1 MITFA
6 GPLTPLRHRQF
17 RLLWTGLSA
26 SLIGDGMLLVALAW
40 QVYDLFGVP
49 AAMSAVGVAL
59 SLPQV
64 VTLLL
69 GGVIS
74 DRFDPRR
81 VMLASDLLRGT
92 VMAVVAVLTLTGALT
107 SLWMLLAL
115 IVVYGAGAGFFGPA
129 FDALVPRIV
138 PADDLVAANS
148 LDQFVRPAGLQIFG
162 PMLAGAVIAVGGAGW
177 AFAVDGLTFAVS
189 VACLLAM
196 RRSLSEVSEESGGES
211 LWAEMREGIGY
222 VRRHVWLWGTFLS
235 ATFTYLLFV
244 GPTEVLLP
252 YVVKTEL
259 GGSATALSLVLTS
272 GGLGAIAAALTV
284 GWIGIPRK
292 FISYMYGTWAVATL
306 AVAGYG
312 AATATWQLALACVVV
327 NGLEAAGTVA
337 WATTKQRLVPTR
349 MLGRVSSVDWFV
361 STALLPLSYALA
373 APIAGWIGVR
383 ATLLGAGLLGAVVTF
398 GFLFLPGMRGPEQT
412 PAYRPRHARWLP
424 PVEAAATPAAW
435 GPPVPPAPPPSPAAV
450 EPTAAPGLL
459 VAAVEPTAAA
469 VPIVAQAPRHA
480 DDREEVLVA

>member
-1 MITFA
+1 MRAA
-6 GPLTPLRHRQF
+6 GPLAPLRHRQF
-17 RLLWTGLSA
+17 RLLWTGMGA

-40 QVYDLFGVP
+40 FVYDQFGLP
-49 AAMSAVGVAL
+49 SAMSAVGVAL

-64 VTLLL
+64 VTLLF

-81 VMLASDLLRGT
+81 VMLAADLVRGA
-92 VMAVVAVLTLTGALT
+92 VMAGVAALAIGGALT
-107 SLWMLLAL
+107 SLWMLLGL
-115 IVVYGAGAGFFGPA
+115 VVVYGAAAGFFGPA

-138 PADDLVAANS
+138 PESDLVAANS

-162 PMLAGAVIAVGGAGW
+162 PMLGGFLIGLVGAGW
-177 AFAVDGLTFAVS
+177 AFAADALTFVVS
-189 VACLLAM
+189 VVCLLTM
-196 RRSLSEVSEESGGES
+196 RRVAALPSARKSDES
-211 LWAEMREGIGY
+211 LFVEMWIGLGY

-272 GGLGAIAAALTV
+272 GGLGAIAAALAV
-284 GWIGIPRK
+284 GWIGVPGRFMTYI
-292 FISYMYGTWAVATL
+292 YGTWAVATL

-312 AATATWQLALACVVV
+312 AATATWQLAAACVVV

-337 WATTKQRLVPTR
+337 WATTKQRFVPGD

-373 APIAGWIGVR
+373 SPVAAWIGVR
-383 ATLLGAGLLGAVVTF
+383 ETLLGAGLLGAAVTF
-398 GFLFLPGMRGPEQT
+398 GFLFLPGMRGPERL
-412 PAYRPRHARWLP
+412 PRYRPRHAAWLARP
-424 PVEAAATPAAW
+424 QFERQEALAA
-435 GPPVPPAPPPSPAAV
+435 
-450 EPTAAPGLL
+450 
-459 VAAVEPTAAA
+459 
-469 VPIVAQAPRHA
+469 
-480 DDREEVLVA
+480 

>member
-1 MITFA
+1 MRAA
-6 GPLTPLRHRQF
+6 GPLAPLRHRQF
-17 RLLWTGLSA
+17 RLLWTGMSA

-40 QVYDLFGVP
+40 FVYDQFGLP
-49 AAMSAVGVAL
+49 SAMSAVGVAL

-64 VTLLL
+64 VTLLV

-81 VMLASDLLRGT
+81 VMLLSDLARGA
-92 VMAVVAVLTLTGALT
+92 VMAGVAALAIGGALT
-107 SLWMLLAL
+107 SLWTLLGL
-115 IVVYGAGAGFFGPA
+115 IVVYGAAAGFFGPA

-138 PADDLVAANS
+138 PQSDLVAANS

-162 PMLAGAVIAVGGAGW
+162 PMLGGFLIGLVGAGW
-177 AFAVDGLTFAVS
+177 AFAADAVTFVIS
-189 VACLLAM
+189 VVCLLAM
-196 RRSLSEVSEESGGES
+196 RRVSPLSDSSENSDES
-211 LWAEMREGIGY
+211 LWREMRSGIGY

-272 GGLGAIAAALTV
+272 GGLGAIAAALAV
-284 GWIGIPRK
+284 GWIGVPRR
-292 FISYMYGTWAVATL
+292 FMTYIYATWAIATL

-312 AATATWQLALACVVV
+312 VATATWQLAAACVVV

-337 WATTKQRLVPTR
+337 WATTKQRFVPGD

-373 APIAGWIGVR
+373 SPVAAWIGVR
-383 ATLLGAGLLGAVVTF
+383 ETLLGAGLLGAAVTF
-398 GFLFLPGMRGPEQT
+398 GFLFLPGMREPERLQQ
-412 PAYRPRHARWLP
+412 YRPRHAAWLAHP
-424 PVEAAATPAAW
+424 QLERQEALAA
-435 GPPVPPAPPPSPAAV
+435 
-450 EPTAAPGLL
+450 
-459 VAAVEPTAAA
+459 
-469 VPIVAQAPRHA
+469 
-480 DDREEVLVA
+480 

>member
-1 MITFA
+1 VARSRFA
-6 GPLTPLRHRQF
+6 GPLAPLRHRQF
-17 RLLWTGLSA
+17 RLLWTGMSA
-26 SLIGDGMLLVALAW
+26 SLIGDGVLLVALAW

-81 VMLASDLLRGT
+81 VMLVSDLVRGV
-92 VMAVVAVLTLTGALT
+92 VMAGLAVLSLTGTLT
-107 SLWMLLAL
+107 SLGMLLAL
-115 IVVYGAGAGFFGPA
+115 TAVYGAAAGFFGPA
-129 FDALVPRIV
+129 FDALVPQLV
-138 PADDLVAANS
+138 PEDDLVAANA

-162 PMLAGAVIAVGGAGW
+162 PMLGGAVIAVAGAGW
-177 AFAVDGLTFAVS
+177 AFAADAATFAVS
-189 VACLLAM
+189 AACLLTM
-196 RRSLSEVSEESGGES
+196 RRTADLASAGYPATPADAEDAQS
-211 LWAEMREGIGY
+211 LWSELREGVAY

-259 GGSATALSLVLTS
+259 GGSATALGLVLTS
-272 GGLGAIAAALTV
+272 GGLGAIVAALTV
-284 GWIGIPRK
+284 GWIGIPRR
-292 FISYMYGTWAVATL
+292 FITYMYGTWAVATL

-312 AATATWQLALACVVV
+312 LATATWQLAAACVLV

-337 WATTKQRLVPTR
+337 WATTKQRLVPGG

-373 APIAGWIGVR
+373 APVAAWIGVR
-383 ATLLGAGLLGAVVTF
+383 ETLLGAGLLGAVVTF
-398 GFLFLPGMRGPEQT
+398 GFLFLPGMRGPERQ
-412 PAYRPRHARWLP
+412 AQYQPRHLYIEVKSSRRND
-424 PVEAAATPAAW
+424 
-435 GPPVPPAPPPSPAAV
+435 PSRTGDLI
-450 EPTAAPGLL
+450 EKEQ
-459 VAAVEPTAAA
+459 VAA
-469 VPIVAQAPRHA
+469 
-480 DDREEVLVA
+480 

>member
-1 MITFA
+1 MPVIRFA
-6 GPLTPLRHRQF
+6 GPLAPLRNHQF
-17 RLLWTGLSA
+17 RLLWTGMSA
-26 SLIGDGMLLVALAW
+26 SLIGDGVLLVTLAW
-40 QVYDLFGVP
+40 QVYDLFGAP

-64 VTLLL
+64 ATLLL

-81 VMLASDLLRGT
+81 VMLASDAVRGV
-92 VMAVVAVLTLTGALT
+92 VMAALAALSLTGHLS
-107 SLWMLLAL
+107 SLWLLLAL
-115 IVVYGAGAGFFGPA
+115 VAVYGAAAGFFGPA

-138 PADDLVAANS
+138 PADDLVAANA

-162 PMLAGAVIAVGGAGW
+162 PMLGGAVIAVAGAGW
-177 AFAVDGLTFAVS
+177 AFAADAVTFAVS

-196 RRSLSEVSEESGGES
+196 RRSADLATAASGDEEPVSMW
-211 LWAEMREGIGY
+211 LEMREGLSY
-222 VRRHVWLWGTFLS
+222 VRKHIWLWGTFLS

-259 GGSATALSLVLTS
+259 GGSATALGLVLTS
-272 GGLGAIAAALTV
+272 GGLGAVVAALSV
-284 GWIGIPRK
+284 GWLGIPRR
-292 FISYMYGTWAVATL
+292 FITYMYGTWAVATL

-312 AATATWQLALACVVV
+312 LATRTWHLAVACVLV

-337 WATTKQRLVPTR
+337 WATTKQRLVPDG

-373 APIAGWIGVR
+373 APIAAWIGVR
-383 ATLLGAGLLGAVVTF
+383 HTLLGAGVLGAVVTF
-398 GFLFLPGMRGPEQT
+398 GFLFLPGMRGPERLEIEEAT
-412 PAYRPRHARWLP
+412 MTAEEEYEYGGRHR
-424 PVEAAATPAAW
+424 
-435 GPPVPPAPPPSPAAV
+435 
-450 EPTAAPGLL
+450 
-459 VAAVEPTAAA
+459 VAA
-469 VPIVAQAPRHA
+469 
-480 DDREEVLVA
+480 

>member
-1 MITFA
+1 MRAA
-6 GPLTPLRHRQF
+6 GPLAPLRHRQF
-17 RLLWTGLSA
+17 RLLWTGMSA

-69 GGVIS
+69 GGVVS

-81 VMLASDLLRGT
+81 VMLASDLVRGA
-92 VMAVVAVLTLTGALT
+92 VMAGIAVLTLTGALT
-107 SLWMLLAL
+107 SLWMLLGL
-115 IVVYGAGAGFFGPA
+115 IVLYGAAAGFFGPA
-129 FDALVPRIV
+129 FDALVPQIV
-138 PADDLVAANS
+138 PEDDLVAANS

-162 PMLAGAVIAVGGAGW
+162 PMLGGFLIGLVGAGW
-177 AFAVDGLTFAVS
+177 AFALDALTFVIS
-189 VACLLAM
+189 VVCLLTM
-196 RRSLSEVSEESGGES
+196 RRVAAVDSDISDLPGES
-211 LWAEMREGIGY
+211 LWEEMREGIGY
-222 VRRHVWLWGTFLS
+222 VRKHIWLWGTFLS

-252 YVVKTEL
+252 YVVKHEL

-272 GGLGAIAAALTV
+272 GGLGAIVAALTV

-292 FISYMYGTWAVATL
+292 FITYMYGTWAVATL

-312 AATATWQLALACVVV
+312 AATQAWQLAVACVLV
-327 NGLEAAGTVA
+327 NGLEAAGTIA
-337 WATTKQRLVPTR
+337 WATAKQRFVPDG

-373 APIAGWIGVR
+373 APVAGWIGVR
-383 ATLLGAGLLGAVVTF
+383 ETLLGAGLLGAAVTF
-398 GFLFLPGMRGPEQT
+398 GFLFLPGMRKPEKDAHYEGRHSADRQPRVVPAERFVLARRDPQVSPEQK
-412 PAYRPRHARWLP
+412 
-424 PVEAAATPAAW
+424 E
-435 GPPVPPAPPPSPAAV
+435 
-450 EPTAAPGLL
+450 L
-459 VAAVEPTAAA
+459 VTV
-469 VPIVAQAPRHA
+469 
-480 DDREEVLVA
+480 